1 MKYLCLIFS
10 DESQFPKMTQ
20 EQGMQMMME
29 YKEFGDSI
37 KASGHWVGGQRLEP
51 THTATVVR
59 VRNGKTAT
67 TDGPYAETKEQLG
80 GYYVVEARDLN
91 EAISVAARIPGA
103 RYGAIEV
110 RPISPTMA
118 D

>member
-1 MKYLCLIFS
+1 MKYLCMIFS
-10 DESQFPKMTQ
+10 DESQFPKMTPA
-20 EQGMQMMME
+20 ELGAMMNE
-29 YKEFGDSI
+29 YAEFGKSI
-37 KASGHWVGGQRLEP
+37 KASGHHAGGQRLEP

-59 VRNGKTAT
+59 VRNGKTQT

-103 RYGAIEV
+103 KYGAVEV
-110 RPISPTMA
+110 RPILPTMA

>member
-1 MKYLCLIFS
+1 VKYLCMIFS
-10 DESQFPKMTQ
+10 DESMWAKMSS
-20 EQGMQMMME
+20 EDAGKMMTGYVE
-29 YKEFGDSI
+29 YTKSI
-37 KASGHWVGGQRLEP
+37 RASGHHAGGARLEP
-51 THTATVVR
+51 THTATTVR
-59 VRNGKTAT
+59 VRNGKTQT

-103 RYGAIEV
+103 MYGAIEV
-110 RPISPTMA
+110 RPIAPTPA